1 MKAWQRIFGV
11 LLLGLILGGCTSPTG
26 LRAVIKTDPH
36 PPRGPYP
43 LLVTFDGSDSQGEIE
58 GWNWVIFQEG
68 KEETLA
74 TLSGPLVLY
83 EFRERGKYR
92 VYLEVRS
99 GVHFHQTFVDVD
111 VRSKPPLAQITADP
125 FPEVQEGKTVTFDA
139 SSSFDPDGAII
150 RYVWNFGDGSW
161 VDTDSPTVSHKYPV
175 VGEYREYWVRLVV
188 EDDYGDR
195 SSPAEVR
202 IRVVPK
208 GCGSCG

>member
-43 LLVTFDGSDSQGEIE
+43 LLVTFDGSDSRGEIE
-58 GWNWVIFQEG
+58 EWNWVIFQEG
-68 KEETLA
+68 KEEALA
-74 TLSGPLVLY
+74 TLSGPLVQY
-83 EFRERGKYR
+83 EFWERGKYR

-99 GVHFHQTFVDVD
+99 GTHFHQTFVDVD
-111 VRSKPPLAQITADP
+111 VRSKSPLAQFTADP

-139 SSSFDPDGAII
+139 SSSSDPDGTIKT
-150 RYVWNFGDGSW
+150 YVWSFGDGFW
-161 VDTDSPTVSHKYPV
+161 EETASPTVSHKYTAA
-175 VGEYREYWVRLVV
+175 GEYWVQLVV

-195 SSPAEVR
+195 SSPALLR